1 MILVFWMLS
10 FKSVFSLSSF
20 TFFKRLFSSSL
31 LSAIKV
37 VLSAC
42 LGLLIFLPTVMIPVC
57 VSSSPAFLM
66 MYSAYKLNKQGENIW
81 SFKKFFF
88 FTLQYCI
95 GFARHQHA
103 SAMGVHMFPILNP
116 PPTSLPIPSLWGSSQ
131 CTIPKLPVSCIEPG
145 LAIHFLYDIIHV
157 LMSFSQIIHPLPL
170 IYGLDVLNFQFW
182 TCPLSMS
189 VSNCCFLTCIQ
200 VCQEAGKVVWYS
212 HLFQNCPQFVVIH
225 TIKGFSVI
233 SEAEVGVF
241 LGFSCFFFGPMDVGH
256 LISCSLTF

>member
-1 MILVFWMLS
+1 MVF
-10 FKSVFSLSSF
+10 F
-20 TFFKRLFSSSL
+20 
-31 LSAIKV
+31 
-37 VLSAC
+37 
-42 LGLLIFLPTVMIPVC
+42 LIF
-57 VSSSPAFLM
+57 
-66 MYSAYKLNKQGENIW
+66 
-81 SFKKFFF
+81 FFY
-88 FTLQYCI
+88 FTILYWFCHTSTCI
-95 GFARHQHA
+95 RHGCTHVPQ
-103 SAMGVHMFPILNP
+103 SWTPLP
-116 PPTSLPIPSLWGSSQ
+116 PPSPYHPSGSSQ

-241 LGFSCFFFGPMDVGH
+241 LGFSCFFFGPTDVGH
-256 LISCSLTF
+256 LISCSFDFLKSSLNIWKFSVHVLLKPNLENFEHDFASMWKCNCIG